1 MAKKK
6 NKKRGLVTTAVTAA
20 GQAISDAADPPS
32 VPTSTG
38 GTGATYDSY
47 SDFQAANNPGS
58 GQKPSGGDP
67 NKFGD
72 ASIYGMGNLNL
83 PKPKPKIR
91 PPANVY
97 AVENE
102 TKQQKLDRLLALQ
115 AHIDGGGEN
124 HYDDIP
130 DYPHGKTKEGLEKL
144 SLMVQQLELELE
156 IEASEGRIA
165 EAETGLRGKVTESR
179 LSRESAATQALESK
193 LEEATEFGLQARQLV
208 GQQQSQ
214 RGMLRSTISGQR
226 LEKVGLKEAEFKEG
240 SKLRTKAFIDEGE
253 RREEIMFSERD
264 MIRDAAKQNRLY
276 AELDQ
281 TIASIEDINRFETQM
296 QQQQQIAQAQISA
309 QQSSGFASFLG
320 SMVSTVLTA
329 AFFL

>member
-6 NKKRGLVTTAVTAA
+6 KEKKGIVSTAVTAV
-20 GQAISDAADPPS
+20 GQALSDAGFNPAPGQGWGGGD
-32 VPTSTG
+32 TG
-38 GTGATYDSY
+38 QGEQSQKD
-47 SDFQAANNPGS
+47 DNDPGS

-67 NKFGD
+67 NPGGI
-72 ASIYGMGNLNL
+72 AVIPTI
-83 PKPKPKIR
+83 PKPKPKPR

-124 HYDDIP
+124 PYDDIP

-144 SLMVQQLELELE
+144 NLMVQQLELELE
-156 IEASEGRIA
+156 IEASEERIA

-240 SKLRTKAFIDEGE
+240 TKLRTKAFIDEG
-253 RREEIMFSERD
+253 RRKEDIMFSERD

-296 QQQQQIAQAQISA
+296 QHQQQLAQAQISA
-309 QQSSGFASFLG
+309 QQSAGFASFLG
-320 SMVSTVLTA
+320 SVVSTVLTV

>member
-6 NKKRGLVTTAVTAA
+6 NGKKGLVSTAVTAV
-20 GQAISDAADPPS
+20 GQAITDAADPPT
-32 VPTSTG
+32 VGYTSPSGMT
-38 GTGATYDSY
+38 TT
-47 SDFQAANNPGS
+47 NPGENPNVGS
-58 GQKPSGGDP
+58 GQKPSGGGRD
-67 NKFGD
+67 KWGD
-72 ASIYGMGNLNL
+72 VSMYGGMGTLNL

-102 TKQQKLDRLLALQ
+102 TKQQRLDRLLALK
-115 AHIDGGGEN
+115 AHIDAGGEN

-144 SLMVQQLELELE
+144 DLKIQQVELELE
-156 IEASEGRIA
+156 IEASEERIA

-240 SKLRTKAFIDEGE
+240 TKLRTKAFIDEGKRKE
-253 RREEIMFSERD
+253 DIMFTERD

-281 TIASIEDINRFETQM
+281 TIASIEDVNRFETQM
-296 QQQQQIAQAQISA
+296 QHQQQLAQAQISA
-309 QQSSGFASFLG
+309 QQSAGFASFLG
-320 SMVSTVLTA
+320 NVVSTVLTV